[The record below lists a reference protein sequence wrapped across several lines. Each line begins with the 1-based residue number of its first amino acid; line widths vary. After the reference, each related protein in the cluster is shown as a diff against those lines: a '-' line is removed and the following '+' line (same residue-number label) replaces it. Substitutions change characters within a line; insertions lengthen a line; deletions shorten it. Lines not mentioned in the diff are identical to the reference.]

1 MVIRIVLI
9 CISLGLSG
17 LVVAQWVRDSAQIA
31 EQIRLHGELTNS
43 EATVADLNDKLKVWE
58 SELTRLTEVSKNAA
72 AKEQEQAAEIARLTG
87 ILKERDAAQ
96 ATVNAAAAPPA
107 DYADNLKNLGE
118 EVSKRNDLI
127 TKANASIQKA
137 IRERDDFADRL
148 NARTRELNELT
159 AKYNKLVK

>member
-1 MVIRIVLI
+1 MVVRNLLIV
-9 CISLGLSG
+9 ISLGLSG
-17 LVVAQWVRDSAQIA
+17 LVIAQWVRDSAQRL
-31 EQIRLHGELTNS
+31 EQAGLQARLMDS

-58 SELTRLTEVSKNAA
+58 SELSRLTEVSKTAA

-96 ATVNAAAAPPA
+96 ASAAAPPA

-118 EVSKRNDLI
+118 EVSKRNELI
-127 TKANASIQKA
+127 TKANGSIQKLM
-137 IRERDDFADRL
+137 RERDDFADRL

-159 AKYNKLVK
+159 VKYNKLAK